1 MLDFEIVIREDNM
14 VILYLLGALGIL
26 LGAYILLL
34 ILCSL
39 LVNTKREYG
48 RDSKFY
54 RWLLNSA
61 TAAMIKLLRIRVH
74 STGMEK
80 LPQGQLVL
88 FVGNHISN
96 FDPILSWYAFR
107 KWKLAFV
114 SKPENFKIPFFGR
127 IIRKCCFMPIDREN
141 PRNAIVTINQAAK
154 LLKKQEVSIGIYPE
168 GTRNKSGELLPF
180 HNGVFKIAQKANAP
194 IAVLSVNGTEHIAK
208 NIPFRKTDVYL
219 DVLGVI
225 PADEVAATKTEIL
238 GQRVREKLEQNR
250 KLRKRERNE
259 HDLHTV

>member
-1 MLDFEIVIREDNM
+1 MLVKI
-14 VILYLLGALGIL
+14 ILCLLGAAASAFLV
-26 LGAYILLL
+26 YIL
-34 ILCSL
+34 ILTICSL
-39 LVNTKREYG
+39 LVNPKKEYDTNS
-48 RDSKFY
+48 RFY
-54 RWLLNSA
+54 RWLLNST

-74 STGMEK
+74 ITGMEK
-80 LPQGQLVL
+80 LPQGQSVL

-107 KWKLAFV
+107 QWEIAFV

-141 PRNAIVTINQAAK
+141 PRNAIVTINKAAK

-168 GTRNKSGELLPF
+168 GTRSKSGELLPF

-219 DVLGVI
+219 DVLEVI

-238 GQRVREKLEQNR
+238 GQRIREELEQNR

-259 HDLHTV
+259 QGLRVV